1 MRQKSDKRHG
11 VCKWVHIST
20 YNKINSN
27 VTIRINKGIA
37 KSRAILHARVHTLS
51 HSKVDSNVTIH
62 SVENPCIAMWQGAYS
77 SLVQVKLIRLSLY
90 SSFNYSEHRY
100 VRGCSAI
107 GPRMLG
113 CRRLITLS
121 TGGPTILGHHSSV
134 PANNDDAFA
143 KLHLYF
149 FTFLLSVIRTR
160 RICLILNKYW
170 IFNVRLS

>member
-1 MRQKSDKRHG
+1 MRQKSDKGHG
-11 VCKWVHIST
+11 VCKWVHIPT
-20 YNKINSN
+20 YNKVNSN
-27 VTIRINKGIA
+27 VKIRINKGIA
-37 KSRAILHARVHTLS
+37 KSRAIFNNVHAQVHTLS

-62 SVENPCIAMWQGAYS
+62 PVENPCIAIWQGAYS

-90 SSFNYSEHRY
+90 SSFNYFEHRC
-100 VRGCSAI
+100 VHGCSAI

-121 TGGPTILGHHSSV
+121 TGAQTILGRHSSV

-149 FTFLLSVIRTR
+149 FTFLLARH
-160 RICLILNKYW
+160 
-170 IFNVRLS
+170 

>member
-1 MRQKSDKRHG
+1 MTNCAPEERQGAWSVQMGAH
-11 VCKWVHIST
+11 T
-20 YNKINSN
+20 NINSN

-37 KSRAILHARVHTLS
+37 KSRAIFNNVHAQVHTLS

-62 SVENPCIAMWQGAYS
+62 PVENPCIAMWKGAYS

-90 SSFNYSEHRY
+90 SSFNYFEQSCVH
-100 VRGCSAI
+100 GCSAI

-121 TGGPTILGHHSSV
+121 TGGQTILGHHSSV

-149 FTFLLSVIRTR
+149 FTFLLARHKDQTN
-160 RICLILNKYW
+160 LFDPK
-170 IFNVRLS
+170 